1 MSRGVTL
8 TTLWSPG
15 ALLRLWD
22 VMEARRAEARREWE
36 HKRLHSAL
44 TGLGVDGASASASMA
59 AAAISEGGG
68 GGGGGG
74 ACASGECRHH

>member
-22 VMEARRAEARREWE
+22 VMEARRTESRRAWE

-59 AAAISEGGG
+59 AAALNEGES
-68 GGGGGG
+68 GGGGG
-74 ACASGECRHH
+74 ACSSGECRHH